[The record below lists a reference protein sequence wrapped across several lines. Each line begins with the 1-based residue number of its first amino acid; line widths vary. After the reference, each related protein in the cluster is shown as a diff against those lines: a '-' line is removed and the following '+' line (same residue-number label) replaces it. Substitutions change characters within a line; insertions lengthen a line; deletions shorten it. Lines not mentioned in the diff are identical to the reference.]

1 MAGLTLLAVL
11 AHPDDEVGVAGT
23 LLAQRARGDR
33 VVVLWLTRGE
43 MTEALG
49 PLPPDEV
56 GRRRAGL
63 GREAARL
70 LDVEARFLDF
80 PDTAVEA
87 GPEAARKVAAV
98 VADVR
103 PDGLITWGRNWVRG
117 QRHPDHRATG
127 RIARDAV
134 TLARIAKVVDPRPP
148 HRSFVPVFTL
158 RGAHS
163 TLPRAAVDVEPHR
176 DRILRVAEHYR
187 QALGF
192 GDPDWLDARLR
203 RAGERTGA
211 VRAELF
217 DAWESRPGLYRSL
230 LPARPPD
237 APSHPDPRATGR
249 DARGTG

>member
-1 MAGLTLLAVL
+1 MAGGTLLAVL

-49 PLPPDEV
+49 PLAPDEV

-80 PDTAVEA
+80 PDTAVVP

-98 VADVR
+98 VAEVR
-103 PDGLITWGRNWVRG
+103 PDGLLTWGRNWVRG

-134 TLARIAKVVDPRPP
+134 TLARIAKVVNPRPP
-148 HRSFVPVFTL
+148 HRAFVPVFTL
-158 RGAHS
+158 RGTHS
-163 TLPRAAVDVEPHR
+163 TLPWAAVNVEPYR
-176 DRILRVAEHYR
+176 DRIHQVAEHYR
-187 QALGF
+187 RTLGF

-203 RAGERTGA
+203 GGGEMA
-211 VRAELF
+211 DVVRAEVF
-217 DAWESRPGLYRSL
+217 DAWESRPGLYQSL
-230 LPARPPD
+230 LPARPSG
-237 APSHPDPRATGR
+237 APSHPDPQ
-249 DARGTG
+249 GTGSAGRGER